1 MKDLTMKFKDK
12 KAFEEFLVL
21 IDWQCNEIL
30 QNQILLD
37 VIGYTYTEVESLSDQ
52 PTYIRNEGYYVN
64 VRVIDDSFD
73 FTQYS
78 NHSVILEQP
87 LREWA

>member
-12 KAFEEFLVL
+12 KAFEDFLVA
-21 IDWQCNEIL
+21 IDWEGNEPL
-30 QNQILLD
+30 QNQIMLD
-37 VIGYTYTEVESLSDQ
+37 VIGYTFTEVESLSDE
-52 PTYIRNEGYYVN
+52 PTYIQNEGYYVN
-64 VRVIDDSFD
+64 VRVIDDSFG

>member
-12 KAFEEFLVL
+12 KAFEDFLVI
-21 IDWQCNEIL
+21 IDWEGNETL
-30 QNQILLD
+30 QNQIMLD
-37 VIGYTYTEVESLSDQ
+37 VIGYTYTEVESLSDE
-52 PTYIRNEGYYVN
+52 PTYIQNEGYYVN
-64 VRVIDDSFD
+64 VRVIDDTFD

>member
-1 MKDLTMKFKDK
+1 MKDLTMKFSDK
-12 KAFEEFLVL
+12 KAFQEFLTL
-21 IDWQCNEIL
+21 INWEYNETL

-37 VIGYTYTEVESLSDQ
+37 VIGYTYTQTGGPEDE
-52 PTYIRNEGYYVN
+52 PIYTKNEGYYVN

-78 NHSVILEQP
+78 DHSVILEQP

>member
-1 MKDLTMKFKDK
+1 MKDLTMKFSDK
-12 KAFEEFLVL
+12 KAFEDFLVV
-21 IDWQCNEIL
+21 IDWEGNETL

-37 VIGYTYTEVESLSDQ
+37 VIGYIYTQTGGSEEE
-52 PTYIRNEGYYVN
+52 PTYVQNEGYYVN
-64 VRVIDDSFD
+64 VRVIDDTFD

-78 NHSVILEQP
+78 DHSVILKQP

>member
-1 MKDLTMKFKDK
+1 MKDITIKFKDK
-12 KAFEEFLVL
+12 KEFEDFLVV
-21 IDWQCNEIL
+21 IDWECNEIV

-37 VIGYTYTEVESLSDQ
+37 VIGYTYTEVESLSDE
-52 PTYIRNEGYYVN
+52 PTYIQNEGYYVN
-64 VRVIDDSFD
+64 VRVIDDSFN

>member
-12 KAFEEFLVL
+12 KAFEDFLVL
-21 IDWQCNEIL
+21 IDWEGNETL
-30 QNQILLD
+30 QNQIMLD
-37 VIGYTYTEVESLSDQ
+37 VIGYTYSEVESLSDE
-52 PTYIRNEGYYVN
+52 PTYIQNKGYYVN
-64 VRVIDDSFD
+64 IRIIDDSFD

>member
-1 MKDLTMKFKDK
+1 MKDITLKFKDK
-12 KAFEEFLVL
+12 KEFEDFLVV
-21 IDWQCNEIL
+21 IDWECNEIL

-37 VIGYTYTEVESLSDQ
+37 VIGYTYTEVESLSDE
-52 PTYIRNEGYYVN
+52 PTCIQNEGYYVN

-78 NHSVILEQP
+78 NHSVILDQP

>member
-1 MKDLTMKFKDK
+1 MKDITMKFKDK
-12 KAFEEFLVL
+12 KEFEDFLVV
-21 IDWQCNEIL
+21 IDWECNETL

-37 VIGYTYTEVESLSDQ
+37 VIGYTYTEVESLSDE

>member
-1 MKDLTMKFKDK
+1 MKDLTMKFSDK
-12 KAFEEFLVL
+12 KAFQEFLTL
-21 IDWQCNEIL
+21 IDWECNETL
-30 QNQILLD
+30 QNQIMLD
-37 VIGYTYTEVESLSDQ
+37 VIGYTYTQTGGSEDEPICTQ
-52 PTYIRNEGYYVN
+52 NEGYYVN

-78 NHSVILEQP
+78 DHSVILEQP

>member
-12 KAFEEFLVL
+12 KAFEDFLVV
-21 IDWQCNEIL
+21 IDWEGNETL
-30 QNQILLD
+30 QNQIMLD
-37 VIGYTYTEVESLSDQ
+37 VIGYTYTEVESLSDE
-52 PTYIRNEGYYVN
+52 PTYIQNEGYYVN

-78 NHSVILEQP
+78 NHSVIFDQP

>member
-1 MKDLTMKFKDK
+1 MKDLTMKFSDK
-12 KAFEEFLVL
+12 KAFEDFLVV
-21 IDWQCNEIL
+21 IDWEGNETL
-30 QNQILLD
+30 QNQIMLD
-37 VIGYTYTEVESLSDQ
+37 VIGYTYTQTGGSEDEPIYTQND
-52 PTYIRNEGYYVN
+52 GYYVN

-78 NHSVILEQP
+78 DHSVILDQP

>member
-12 KAFEEFLVL
+12 KAFEDFLVA
-21 IDWQCNEIL
+21 IDWEGNEPL
-30 QNQILLD
+30 QNQIMLD
-37 VIGYTYTEVESLSDQ
+37 VIGYTFTEVESLSDE
-52 PTYIRNEGYYVN
+52 PTHIQNEGYYVN

>member
-1 MKDLTMKFKDK
+1 MKDITMKFKDK
-12 KAFEEFLVL
+12 KEFEDFLVV
-21 IDWQCNEIL
+21 IDWECNEIV

-37 VIGYTYTEVESLSDQ
+37 VIGYTYKEVESLSDE
-52 PTYIRNEGYYVN
+52 PTYIQNEGYYVN

-78 NHSVILEQP
+78 NHSVILNQP